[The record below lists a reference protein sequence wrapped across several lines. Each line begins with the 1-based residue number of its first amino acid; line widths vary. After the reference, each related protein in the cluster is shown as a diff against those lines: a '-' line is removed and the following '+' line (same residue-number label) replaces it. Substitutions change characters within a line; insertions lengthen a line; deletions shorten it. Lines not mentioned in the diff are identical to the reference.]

1 MRMTTVSSGRT
12 TTQALTSGVPSWAR
26 MACGPPN
33 GMSRPS
39 AKPPPIAAA
48 LTTKLRRSIFGT
60 YFMAAS
66 CPRARGTGGDGRG
79 HLLISAEAAVVG
91 DGVVDIGM
99 GGFRFVLEQR
109 RHRHDHPGLAIT
121 ALRHVVVEPSL
132 LHLVQHAVLRQS
144 LDR

>member
-12 TTQALTSGVPSWAR
+12 TTQALISGVPSWAR

-48 LTTKLRRSIFGT
+48 LTTKRRRSVLGT
-60 YFMAAS
+60 CFRAPACS
-66 CPRARGTGGDGRG
+66 RARGSALDGRA
-79 HLLISAEAAVVG
+79 HLLISAAAADVG
-91 DGVVDIGM
+91 DGVVESGV
-99 GGFRFVLEQR
+99 GRFGRVLEQR
-109 RHRHDHPGLAIT
+109 RPRHDHPGRAIT

-132 LHLVQHAVLRQS
+132 LHLVQRAVL
-144 LDR
+144 